1 MAKMRV
7 VLGSVLKSKSGK
19 PDYVKMRVNDLTRD
33 VLTNML
39 KNVTGETDG
48 FILNLESKK
57 YRTES
62 LDKAV
67 ESGKLSADIAV
78 KIRESIE
85 KMPDY
90 CRFELVT
97 YVEKKAA

>member
-1 MAKMRV
+1 MSKMRV

-19 PDYVKMRVNDLTRD
+19 PDYVKMRVNDLTRE
-33 VLTNML
+33 VLSGML
-39 KNVTGETDG
+39 NNTTQDG

-57 YRTES
+57 YRSES

-67 ESGKLSADIAV
+67 ESGKLSEDIAA

-97 YVEKKAA
+97 YVDKKAA

>member
-1 MAKMRV
+1 MSKMRV

-19 PDYVKMRVNDLTRD
+19 PDYVKMRVNDLTRE
-33 VLTNML
+33 VLSSML
-39 KNVTGETDG
+39 NNTAQDG

-67 ESGKLSADIAV
+67 ESGKLSEDIAG

-97 YVEKKAA
+97 YVEKKQAA

>member
-1 MAKMRV
+1 MSKMRV

-19 PDYVKMRVNDLTRD
+19 PDYVKMRVNDLTRE
-33 VLTNML
+33 VLSSML
-39 KNVTGETDG
+39 NNTAQDG

-67 ESGKLSADIAV
+67 ESGKLSEDIAS

-97 YVEKKAA
+97 YVEKKQAA

>member
-1 MAKMRV
+1 MSKMRV
-7 VLGSVLKSKSGK
+7 VLGSILKSKSGK
-19 PDYVKMRVNDLTRD
+19 PDYVKVRVNDLTRD
-33 VLTNML
+33 TLTNML
-39 KNVTGETDG
+39 NATTGQDG

-67 ESGKLSADIAV
+67 EAGKLSADVAV

-97 YVEKKAA
+97 YVEKKQA